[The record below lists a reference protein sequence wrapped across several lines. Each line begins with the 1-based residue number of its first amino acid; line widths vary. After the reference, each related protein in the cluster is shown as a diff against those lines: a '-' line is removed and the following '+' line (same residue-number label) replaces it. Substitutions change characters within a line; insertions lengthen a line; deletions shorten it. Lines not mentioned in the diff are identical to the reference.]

1 MGTWSDNDT
10 YTFLAYSM
18 SGKTLSVGK
27 HALLRIGDAAVEGIV
42 LSNPR
47 GQNVPAIQ
55 GSATAISVVEAMQ
68 MRTAYPNPFTTEV
81 TIPYIIGQTGTHDVR
96 LVFTN
101 VAGLVIDTY
110 TAQQSFG
117 EYTYTW
123 RPATALPAG
132 VYFVTL
138 YVDDKALQVA
148 KLIRAVK

>member
-1 MGTWSDNDT
+1 
-10 YTFLAYSM
+10 M
-18 SGKTLSVGK
+18 SGKTLPVGK
-27 HALLRIGDAAVEGIV
+27 HALLRIGDAAVESIV

-55 GSATAISVVEAMQ
+55 GNATAISVAEAMQ
-68 MRTAYPNPFTTEV
+68 MRAAYPNPFTTEV
-81 TIPYIIGQTGTHDVR
+81 TIPYIIGQIGTHNVR

-110 TAQQSFG
+110 TAQQTFG
-117 EYTYTW
+117 EYIYTW
-123 RPATALPAG
+123 RPTAALPAG

-148 KLIRAVK
+148 KLIRAAE